1 MSKTTANQPQ
11 AKLPRAPTALG
22 VGEKPVT
29 KSGLSR
35 IRLAEERFARGEI
48 TADELQRIRNDRAGG
63 A

>member
-1 MSKTTANQPQ
+1 MAGEHE
-11 AKLPRAPTALG
+11 RG
-22 VGEKPVT
+22 VGEKRVT

-48 TADELQRIRNDRAGG
+48 TADELQRIRNDLAGG